1 MPYTNIFNI
10 NPYYDD
16 FDAEKGFLRVLFKP
30 GYAVQ
35 ARELTQLQ
43 TILQDQISTVGDHLF
58 KDGSR
63 IVGGGVSI
71 KNSNYAMISLIKNT
85 GLKLEDLSDLV
96 GGYIEN
102 ANFKG
107 RFVHYLEPD
116 SSSDGMVVIVYDAL
130 RGSISNE
137 NSAVFFKNG
146 EKTATANLEAT
157 NIGFPTTGTCKLV
170 TVESGL
176 FYVDGFFVRNAKQS
190 FSPYRVV
197 TSDGYTYRD
206 FNFSN
211 FTQLSKKIGFTL
223 VRDSV
228 IESEDSTLRD
238 PAIGSYNYNAPGA
251 DRYKIVPTLL
261 QIEITED
268 IEDFVELLRFETGR
282 VTRKSEK
289 ITYGDIQKILA
300 QRTYDESGSYTVYPF
315 DINLR
320 DSSNADT
327 IDVVIGTGKAYVYGV
342 EVDNQFPQVLSI
354 NRARAEQTDSKSFL
368 YSVGNYIGVSLGNTG
383 NNGVS
388 LANNYA
394 RLNGGSSLVRF
405 FSGTTSAPGTLVAT
419 GYVHGLIPDV
429 RSTSPYTG
437 YNARMYLYGV
447 SGSISG
453 ATTAFIYETASS
465 NGLTVGTVQSIFG
478 AVTKS
483 TESTLVYPIQPGY
496 AVSDID
502 FSMTT
507 KVVTD
512 PITATKT
519 GTVTKWVVDQS
530 KLGTALPG
538 LVDTGAFSF
547 FEYDNTTIAGADDLN
562 ELAII
567 ATDTLRGGQAF
578 TPPPGVG
585 TTLSSSSDLSSISLE
600 INNAPT
606 GYDAGSFRLVVPVKY
621 TPNTDSFSSLRY
633 KVSVNATKQFNSYTD
648 LSGPD
653 EYGRVYF
660 DLNDFDVYT
669 ISSVVLSGTSTS
681 IADDFELDDGGRET
695 YYEKSRLYLKTAAE
709 DLARYSGQG
718 SNTVFTVSYSRFD
731 HRGPQCLPFV
741 GLRSYLHADNPT
753 FTYGEIPLYTSNRTG
768 KTVSLANC
776 LDFRRRGVTSGN
788 MIKPYGSSEF
798 SVGDGSTEVN
808 YGYYLPRIDKLCVK
822 ADPDDGSP
830 LFFVVTGVSDI
841 SPVAPPDP
849 LDALVLTTFT
859 VPAYTHNVSDVSVS
873 PIYNQRYTM
882 SDIGKLEKRIDDVE
896 VFAKLSI
903 SEAEIEAR
911 SLRGTTS
918 GIEPIKTSV
927 FADEFYGHSVA
938 DVVSSEHECS
948 IDFERGELRPFF
960 RTSNVELEQFNAFA
974 SQTFAGNL
982 SGVTISSDGLLTLDY
997 TTTDHVS
1004 NLQYTTKFP
1013 VNSSGLVSWLGWMRI
1028 TPQVIPFYDTGY
1040 RPVVKTNSL
1049 SENDAWVS
1057 SNANSLRGFGTQWND
1072 WESIWTGVEKIEEE
1086 QDELLKRILEA
1097 PKVSSSS
1104 SVPNINSGNS
1114 KVGVRRNVESIN
1126 EKNSNF
1132 IRSRKLRNRIRSQ
1145 VGSKIVDRTVVPYI
1159 PSKTLTVTV
1168 WGLKPNTENLYFM
1181 FDGVDQ
1187 TSAVVTSTGI
1197 GSIRSDTN
1205 GSCTFQYT
1213 IPAGRFFA
1221 GNKSVRVSDSLI
1233 TENSLMAADGVVYC
1247 SGVMVQQE
1255 SGSYSTRPPTI
1266 RRSNVYLETTNK
1278 DPFNKIGVF
1287 AGVNSNEPVSQTF
1300 RVDPVSSPEG
1310 IVIKSVSLYFS
1321 KKDADLPIAIDI
1333 RPTVSGY
1340 PSPSVVIPF
1349 STVVLLPSN
1358 VNASED
1364 QPTETVF
1371 TFTSPVYLEPG
1382 EYAITIT
1389 TNSAEYT
1396 LYAAKN
1402 SLNGIDNGDATQG
1415 RAGNNQLVGSLF
1427 TPQGTNTNVLRN
1439 DIELMF
1445 KVSRCAFL
1453 GVNGL
1458 LSYPSVTG
1466 TVGAQIIK
1474 FYSSQILPNGCDTT
1488 GIINGNV
1495 FFKNSDAVYLNS
1507 QTLTDDPSLTYSF
1520 TRSGITD
1527 RVSPVVDLAS
1537 HFAAGIKAFSSDNT
1551 FFSSYV
1557 SRVVELPENLASNG
1571 VDVFLDANI
1580 PIGADVQV
1588 FYRTSLV
1595 GESEIF
1601 SKPWIE
1607 MSRVSPNFTS
1617 DSDIDFSEVRCV
1629 SGRVPQFIT
1638 YQIKVRLLAGASNPV
1653 YKNTPALRSIRAVS
1667 HLS

>member
-1 MPYTNIFNI
+1 MPYTNIFNV

-30 GYAVQ
+30 GYAIQ

-71 KNSNYAMISLIKNT
+71 KNSNYAMINFVKNPAISLEI
-85 GLKLEDLSDLV
+85 LSDLV
-96 GGYIEN
+96 GGYIES
-102 ANFKG
+102 ASFKG
-107 RFVHYLEPD
+107 RFVHYVEPD
-116 SSSDGMVVIVYDAL
+116 SSSDGMVVIVYDVL
-130 RGSISNE
+130 RGNLSDDSG
-137 NSAVFFKNG
+137 VVTFTNG
-146 EKTATANLEAT
+146 EKTATANLEAAAT
-157 NIGFPTTGTCKLV
+157 GFPTSGTCKLV
-170 TVESGL
+170 TVDSGL

-190 FSPYRVV
+190 FSPYRIV
-197 TSDGYTYRD
+197 TSGGYTYRD

-228 IESEDSTLRD
+228 TETEDSTLRD

-251 DRYKIVPTLL
+251 DRYKIVPTLS

-268 IEDFVELLRFETGR
+268 VDDFVELLRFENGR

-289 ITYGDIQKILA
+289 ITYGDIQKVLA

-315 DINLR
+315 DVNLR
-320 DSSNADT
+320 DSSDT
-327 IDVVIGTGKAYVYGV
+327 QKIDVVVGTGKAYVYGI

-354 NRARAEQTDSKSFL
+354 NRARSQESDSKSFL

-383 NNGVS
+383 NNGVT

-394 RLNGGSSLVRF
+394 ILNGGSALVRF
-405 FSGTTSAPGTLVAT
+405 FSGTTIAPGTLVAT
-419 GYVHGLIPDV
+419 GYVHGLVPEV
-429 RSTSPYTG
+429 RSTSPHTG

-447 SGSISG
+447 SGSIAG
-453 ATTAFIYETASS
+453 ATTAFIYETTSA
-465 NGLTVGTVQSIFG
+465 NGNTVGTVQSIFG
-478 AVTKS
+478 AANKS
-483 TESTLVYPIQPGY
+483 TESSLVYPIQPGY
-496 AVSDID
+496 AVSEIN

-512 PITATKT
+512 PIAATKT
-519 GTVTKWVVDQS
+519 GTVTKWVVDRT

-547 FEYDNTTIAGADDLN
+547 FEYDDTTIAGADDLN

-567 ATDTLRGGQAF
+567 ATDTLRGGQVF
-578 TPPPGVG
+578 TPPAATG
-585 TTLSSSSDLSSISLE
+585 TTLSSSADLSSISLE
-600 INNAPT
+600 INNSPA
-606 GYDAGSFRLVVPVKY
+606 GYDTGSFRLVVPVKY
-621 TPNTDSFSSLRY
+621 TPNTNNFSSLRY
-633 KVSVNATKQFNSYTD
+633 KVSVNTTKQFNSFTD
-648 LSGPD
+648 LRGPD
-653 EYGRVYF
+653 EYGRRYF
-660 DLNDFDVYT
+660 ELNDFDVYT
-669 ISSVVLSGTSTS
+669 ISSVVLTGTNTS

-695 YYEKSRLYLKTAAE
+695 YYEKSRLYLKVAAE
-709 DLARYSGQG
+709 ELARYSGQG
-718 SNTVFTVSYSRFD
+718 SNTVFTVNYSRFD

-741 GLRSYLHADNPT
+741 GLHSYLHADNPT

-776 LDFRRRGVTSGN
+776 LDFRRRGITSAN
-788 MIKPYGSSEF
+788 IIKPYGSSEF
-798 SVGDGSTEVN
+798 SVGDGSTKVDYN
-808 YGYYLPRIDKLCVK
+808 YYLPRIDKLCVK

-830 LFFVVTGVSDI
+830 LFFVVSGVSDV
-841 SPVAPPDP
+841 SPIAPPDP
-849 LDALVLTTFT
+849 LDALVLATFT

-873 PIYNQRYTM
+873 PVYNQRYTM

-911 SLRGTTS
+911 SLRGSTG

-960 RTSNVELEQFNAFA
+960 RTSNIELEQSSAFA
-974 SQTFAGNL
+974 SQTFAGSL

-1004 NLQYTTKFP
+1004 NLQYTTKLP

-1040 RPVVKTNSL
+1040 RPIVKTNSL

-1072 WESIWTGVEKIEEE
+1072 WESIWTGVEQIEEE

-1159 PSKTLTVTV
+1159 PSKTITITV

-1187 TSAVVTSTGI
+1187 TSAVVTSTGT
-1197 GSIRSDTN
+1197 GSIRSDVN

-1213 IPAGRFFA
+1213 IPAGTFFA
-1221 GNKSVRVSDSLI
+1221 GNKSIRVSDNLI
-1233 TENSLMAADGVVYC
+1233 TENSLMAADGVLYC
-1247 SGVMVQQE
+1247 TGLMVQQE
-1255 SGSYSTRPPTI
+1255 SGSYSTRPPTV

-1287 AGVNSNEPVSQTF
+1287 TGVNSNEPVSQTF
-1300 RVDPVSSPEG
+1300 RVDPVSTPEG
-1310 IVIKSVSLYFS
+1310 VTIKSVSLYFS
-1321 KKDADLPIAIDI
+1321 KKDAELPVAIDI
-1333 RPTVSGY
+1333 RPTVAGY

-1349 STVVLLPSN
+1349 STVVMLPSK

-1364 QPTETVF
+1364 QPIETVF

-1382 EYAITIT
+1382 EYAISVT
-1389 TNSAEYT
+1389 TNSGEYT
-1396 LYAAKN
+1396 LYVAQS
-1402 SLNGIDNGDATQG
+1402 SLNGIENGEGAQG

-1439 DIELMF
+1439 DIDLMF
-1445 KVSRCAFL
+1445 KVSRCAFA
-1453 GVNGL
+1453 GVSGL
-1458 LSYPSVTG
+1458 LSYPTVSG
-1466 TVGAQIIK
+1466 TIGAQIIK
-1474 FYSSQILPNGCDTT
+1474 FYSSQILPNGCDVT
-1488 GIINGNV
+1488 GSINGNIS
-1495 FFKNSDAVYLNS
+1495 FKNSDAVYLNS
-1507 QTLTDDPSLTYSF
+1507 TTLSDNPSLTYSL
-1520 TRSGITD
+1520 TRSGVTD

-1537 HFAAGIKAFSSDNT
+1537 HFAAGIKVFSSDNT
-1551 FFSSYV
+1551 LLSSYV

-1580 PIGADVQV
+1580 PTEADVQV

-1607 MSRVSPNFTS
+1607 MSRVTPDFTS

-1629 SGRVPQFIT
+1629 SGRVPQFRT
-1638 YQIKVRLLAGASNPV
+1638 YQIKVRLLAGTANPV